1 MPTAAPLPDSGWRLR
16 ATTANT
22 PSTENSKVRKLV
34 FALAI
39 SLFGLTAIGA
49 SADPYPSKPIR
60 FVIGFPAGNGI
71 DVASRVVLDD
81 IRERTG
87 AVIVVDNKP
96 GALGAIGIQAVATA
110 AADGYTLMPSSSA
123 THSSGPNLLRA
134 LESLKPIDN
143 FARVGLMTRFDVGVV
158 VSSKSP
164 FKSVKDLVAEG
175 VKRPEQLNYGYG
187 SGTGQ
192 VAAAAF
198 ASITGIKAEPIPY
211 KGQPAAVAD
220 LLGGRVNF
228 VASDLG
234 TIMGFVQSGV
244 LRPIALLS
252 DRRSSILPDI
262 PTMKEL
268 GYADASLIG
277 WLGIDGPKGLPDD
290 VKQWWKEQL
299 TISLAKPAV
308 KDRLITVGMEASP
321 LFGEDFST
329 FVTTQGKRWAT
340 EVKKAGIQME

>member
-1 MPTAAPLPDSGWRLR
+1 MKKSIC
-16 ATTANT
+16 
-22 PSTENSKVRKLV
+22 
-34 FALAI
+34 ALAV
-39 SLFGLTAIGA
+39 SLLYLTINMA
-49 SADPYPSKPIR
+49 SADSYPSKPIR

-71 DVASRVVLDD
+71 DAASRIVIDD

-87 AVIVVDNKP
+87 AVIIVDNRP

-134 LESLKPIDN
+134 LEALRPVDN
-143 FARVGLMTRFDVGVV
+143 FTRVGLMTRFDVGVV
-158 VSSKSP
+158 VSSKSSVT
-164 FKSVKDLVAEG
+164 SVKDLVAEAA
-175 VKRPEQLNYGYG
+175 KRPEQLNYGYG

-198 ASITGIKAEPIPY
+198 ASSTGIKAEPIPY

-234 TIMGFVQSGV
+234 TIMSFVQSGV

-252 DRRSSILPDI
+252 DQRSTILPDI

-268 GYADASLIG
+268 GYGDASLIG

-290 VKQWWKEQL
+290 VRRWWKEQL
-299 TISLAKPAV
+299 TISLAKKAV
-308 KDRLITVGMEASP
+308 QERLINVGMEASP
-321 LFGEDFST
+321 MFDDAFSN
-329 FVTTQGKRWAT
+329 FVITQGQRWAT
-340 EVKKAGIQME
+340 EVKRAGIQME

>member
-1 MPTAAPLPDSGWRLR
+1 MRRL
-16 ATTANT
+16 TC
-22 PSTENSKVRKLV
+22 
-34 FALAI
+34 ALA
-39 SLFGLTAIGA
+39 LLLLVLMPNTA
-49 SADPYPSKPIR
+49 SADSYPSKPIK

-71 DVASRVVLDD
+71 DAASRIVIDD

-87 AVIVVDNKP
+87 AVIIVDNRP

-110 AADGYTLMPSSSA
+110 PADGYTLMPSSSA

-134 LESLKPIDN
+134 LEALRPVEN
-143 FARVGLMTRFDVGVV
+143 FTRVGLMTRFDVGVV
-158 VSSKSP
+158 VSAKSSIT
-164 FKSVKDLVAEG
+164 SVKDLVVEAA
-175 VKRPEQLNYGYG
+175 KRPEQLNYGYG

-198 ASITGIKAEPIPY
+198 ASSTGIKAEPIPY

-252 DRRSSILPDI
+252 DQRSTILPDI

-290 VKQWWKEQL
+290 VKRWWKEQL
-299 TISLAKPAV
+299 TLSLAKPAV
-308 KDRLITVGMEASP
+308 QSRLITVGMEASP
-321 LFGEDFST
+321 MFGEDFSV
-329 FVTTQGKRWAT
+329 FVTTQGQRWAT

>member
-1 MPTAAPLPDSGWRLR
+1 MRRLTCTLALLLLVLMPNA
-16 ATTANT
+16 
-22 PSTENSKVRKLV
+22 
-34 FALAI
+34 
-39 SLFGLTAIGA
+39 A
-49 SADPYPSKPIR
+49 SADSYPSKPIK

-71 DVASRVVLDD
+71 DAASRIVIDD

-87 AVIVVDNKP
+87 AVIIVDNRP

-110 AADGYTLMPSSSA
+110 PADGYTLMPSSSA

-134 LESLKPIDN
+134 LEALRPVEN
-143 FARVGLMTRFDVGVV
+143 FTRVGLMTRFDVGVV
-158 VSSKSP
+158 VSAKSSIT
-164 FKSVKDLVAEG
+164 SVKDLVVEAA
-175 VKRPEQLNYGYG
+175 KRPEQLNYGYG

-198 ASITGIKAEPIPY
+198 ASSTGIKAEPIPY

-234 TIMGFVQSGV
+234 TIMGFVQGGV

-252 DRRSSILPDI
+252 DQRSTILPDI

-290 VKQWWKEQL
+290 VKRWWKEQL
-299 TISLAKPAV
+299 TLSLAKPAV
-308 KDRLITVGMEASP
+308 QSRLITVGMEASP
-321 LFGEDFST
+321 MFGEDFSA
-329 FVTTQGKRWAT
+329 FVTTQGQRWAT